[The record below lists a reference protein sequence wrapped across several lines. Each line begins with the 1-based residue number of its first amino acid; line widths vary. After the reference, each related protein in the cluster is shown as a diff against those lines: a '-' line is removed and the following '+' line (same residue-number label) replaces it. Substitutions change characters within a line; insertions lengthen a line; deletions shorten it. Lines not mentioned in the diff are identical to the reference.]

1 MNDFYFLSLCTVHI
15 SGINKAE
22 VYLLLSITIDY
33 YQLHFTIISYYRR
46 QQW

>member
-1 MNDFYFLSLCTVHI
+1 MHI

-33 YQLHFTIISYYRR
+33 YQLHFIVISYYPR
-46 QQW
+46 QPW